1 MHPEPRPT
9 GSPAGRG
16 LYRQQRTAVTFL
28 LLRVLA
34 AAMLAYAA
42 SAFAAPSAVDR
53 PKPYVH
59 VQHPAWARSAVI
71 YQINTRQFTPEGSF
85 SAAEAQLPRL
95 RELGVD
101 ILWLMPI
108 HPIGE
113 VHRKGSLGS
122 PYAVKDHLAV
132 NPELGTLAAF
142 KRFVAT
148 AHRLG
153 LKVILDWVGNH
164 TAWDNVLVKRHPDW
178 YERDAS
184 GAFRPTPWY
193 DWDDIIDLDYN
204 QPGLRR
210 YMINAMVYWVREV
223 GVDGYRVDAA
233 GLSPLDFWE
242 QAAKELRAVKPVFLL
257 AEWESRDLHA
267 RAFDAT
273 YAWTWWDTMKLI
285 TEGRADATALHP
297 YYAWNRKFYPREA
310 YRLLYTTNHDKNAW
324 EGTEHEIFGAGVEAA
339 TVLSFISEGMP
350 LVYNGQEAGNRE
362 RLAFFER
369 DPIIWKDAPEGELLK
384 RLIALKK
391 RNTAL
396 WNGADGAVMEPV
408 GNSAPKQVFSF
419 VRSNGRDK
427 VLAVFN
433 LSARAAEVSLKGR
446 HHAGRYVDFKDGAE
460 VELDEAATLSLP
472 AWGWRVLVQ

>member
-1 MHPEPRPT
+1 MTHAFR
-9 GSPAGRG
+9 A
-16 LYRQQRTAVTFL
+16 LAHL
-28 LLRVLA
+28 LLAAVLA
-34 AAMLAYAA
+34 PAAV
-42 SAFAAPSAVDR
+42 AAPATVDQ

-59 VQHPAWARSAVI
+59 VQHPAWARSATL
-71 YQINTRQFTPEGSF
+71 YQINTRQFTPEGTF
-85 SAAEAQLPRL
+85 RAAEAQLPRL
-95 RELGVD
+95 QKLGVE

-113 VHRKGSLGS
+113 KHRKGTLGS
-122 PYAVKDHLAV
+122 PYAVQDYRAV
-132 NPELGTLAAF
+132 NPEFGTLAEF
-142 KRFVAT
+142 KQFVAT

-164 TAWDNVLVKRHPDW
+164 TAWDHVLVKQHPDW
-178 YERDAS
+178 YDRDER
-184 GAFRPTPWY
+184 GNFRPTPWY
-193 DWDDIIDLDYN
+193 DWDDIIDLDYD

-210 YMINAMVYWVREV
+210 YMTDAMLYWVRDV

-233 GLSPLDFWE
+233 GLSPLDYWE

-273 YAWTWWDTMKLI
+273 YAWTWWDAMKLI
-285 TEGRADATALHP
+285 AEGRADATSLYP

-310 YRLLYTTNHDKNAW
+310 YRMLYTTNHDKNAW
-324 EGTEHEIFGAGVEAA
+324 EGTEFEIFGAAVEAT

-350 LVYNGQEAGNRE
+350 LIYNGQEAGNTR

-369 DPIIWKDAPEGELLK
+369 DPIAWKDAPQADLYR

-408 GNSAPKQVFSF
+408 ANSAPKQVFSF
-419 VRSNGRDK
+419 ARGHGRDK
-427 VLAVFN
+427 VVAVFN
-433 LSARAAEVSLKGR
+433 LSGKPVDVTLRGP
-446 HHAGRYVDFKDGAE
+446 HHAGRYVDFNGGADVRLQDGSA
-460 VELDEAATLSLP
+460 LALP
-472 AWGWRVLVQ
+472 AWGWRVFVP

>member
-1 MHPEPRPT
+1 MT
-9 GSPAGRG
+9 K
-16 LYRQQRTAVTFL
+16 L
-28 LLRVLA
+28 LQVVA
-34 AAMLAYAA
+34 AALLACAGT
-42 SAFAAPSAVDR
+42 AFAAPLAVDQ

-59 VQHPAWARSAVI
+59 IQHPAWARNATL
-71 YQINTRQFTPEGSF
+71 YQINTRQFTPEGTLR
-85 SAAEAQLPRL
+85 AAEAQLPRL
-95 RELGVD
+95 KTLGVD

-113 VHRKGSLGS
+113 KHRKGALGS
-122 PYAVKDHLAV
+122 PYAVSDYLAV
-132 NPELGTLAAF
+132 NPELGTLADL

-148 AHRLG
+148 AHSLG

-164 TAWDNVLVKRHPDW
+164 TAWDNVLVQSHPDW
-178 YERDAS
+178 YDRDEQ
-184 GAFRPTPWY
+184 GHFRPTPWY
-193 DWDDIIDLDYN
+193 DWDDIIDLDYD

-210 YMINAMVYWVREV
+210 YMTDAMKYWVREA

-242 QAAKELRAVKPVFLL
+242 QTARELRAIKPVFLL

-267 RAFDAT
+267 KAFDAT
-273 YAWTWWDTMKLI
+273 YSWTWWDAMKLI
-285 TEGRADATALHP
+285 AEGRADATSLYP
-297 YYAWNRKFYPREA
+297 YYAWNRKFFPREA

-324 EGTEHEIFGAGVEAA
+324 EGTEHEIFGAGAEAA

-350 LVYNGQEAGNRE
+350 LIYNGQEAGNSR

-369 DPIIWKDAPEGELLK
+369 DPILWKDAPEGELLK
-384 RLIALKK
+384 QLIALKK

-408 GNSAPKQVFSF
+408 ANSAPKQVFSF
-419 VRSNGRDK
+419 VRGNGKDK
-427 VLAVFN
+427 VVAVFN
-433 LSARAAEVSLKGR
+433 LSAKPVDVVLKGGR
-446 HHAGRYVDFKDGAE
+446 HAGRYLDFNDGAAVQLE
-460 VELDEAATLSLP
+460 DGSSLPLP